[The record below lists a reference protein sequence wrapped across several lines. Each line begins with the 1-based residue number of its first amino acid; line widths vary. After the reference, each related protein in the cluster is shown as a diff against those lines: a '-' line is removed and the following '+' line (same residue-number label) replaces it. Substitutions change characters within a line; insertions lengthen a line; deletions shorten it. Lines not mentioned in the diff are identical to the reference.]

1 MLILVY
7 KEYKIMKNRTWL
19 ILFISILIFPVSIQS
34 QTINPIDPLYE
45 EQWALKHIGFEKSG
59 LSLQKPTNKIVGKK
73 IGTPK
78 ETIVYEEKPFSTTNF
93 TLHLASDQIRRLS
106 IEIANPQGSWSV
118 GVRNS
123 REELI
128 SHNTSTYKRIDL
140 LFPKNAN
147 LSKLDISLKK
157 TGGEWIETPIIK
169 KLIGF
174 NSSIIAVIDSG
185 VTLEHEDLCDNIL
198 YSLGKDYREGMDLP
212 IDRNG
217 HGTHVTGI
225 IAACNKN
232 GIGLTGAIGG
242 SEIDV
247 IPLKVLGADG
257 LTDDYILAEAVQNAI
272 QLEVDVINISI
283 AGVTIEN
290 VFRKAIRD
298 ALLLGIPVVA
308 AAGNGNNPTE
318 NIFPASLPGVIA
330 VSGVTQYGKK
340 VAKSN
345 FGWEVDIS
353 APGFEILSTYTK
365 PSYTKLSGTSMATP
379 FVTSVIAH
387 YKKIDPQLDFV
398 QINQL
403 LTRSALDLDEKGYD
417 IYTGAGLVQFSNDL
431 ENIRKIDWLNLKPN
445 QPIEN
450 KSELVLGFSRELL
463 GKSVF
468 IFKDERILRTV
479 EIDEMIEE
487 ISLKGT
493 PFSIR
498 DNSMVAVVV
507 DAGNRVL
514 DSSAIL
520 VLNSKL
526 AMNSGKF
533 KDVAKSHWAYEEILQ
548 ASSAKLVNG
557 YPDGNFKPSD
567 SISRRHSMM
576 MLNRLFLSAIPR
588 FLSIPFRDVTLST
601 SGVLAI
607 LNGAEK
613 GYIKGVDGFFHPEKP
628 LTRGQMALI
637 LSRSLELTNNAK
649 GRITHSFKDVPQNAE
664 YFMAV
669 QTLTEIGIITKQSYF
684 RPNENITRAQF
695 AAMLIRTQQILN
707 N

>member
-1 MLILVY
+1 ML
-7 KEYKIMKNRTWL
+7 KNRTWL
-19 ILFISILIFPVSIQS
+19 ILFISILILPVSIHS
-34 QTINPIDPLYE
+34 QTINPIDPLYD
-45 EQWALKHIGFEKSG
+45 EQWALKNIGFEKSR
-59 LSLQKPTNKIVGKK
+59 LSQQQPTNRVVGKK
-73 IGTPK
+73 IETPK
-78 ETIVYEEKPFSTTNF
+78 EAIVYEEVPFSAASF

-106 IEIANPQGSWSV
+106 IELANPQGSWSV
-118 GVRNS
+118 EVRNS
-123 REELI
+123 RKELL

-140 LFPKNAN
+140 LIPKSAN
-147 LSKLDISLKK
+147 LSELDISLKK
-157 TGGEWIETPIIK
+157 TEGEWVETPIIK
-169 KLIGF
+169 KLIGV

-185 VTLEHEDLCDNIL
+185 VTLEHEDFCDNIL
-198 YSLGKDYREGMDLP
+198 YSLGKDYREGMGLP

-225 IAACNKN
+225 IAACNQN

-242 SEIDV
+242 GEIDI

-257 LTDDYILAEAVQNAI
+257 LTDDFILAEAVQKAI

-330 VSGVTQYGKK
+330 VAGVNKYGKK
-340 VAKSN
+340 APSSN

-353 APGFEILSTYTK
+353 APGFEIVSTYTT

-387 YKKIDPQLDFV
+387 YKKLNPQLDFV

-403 LTRSALDLDEKGYD
+403 LARSALDLGGKGYD
-417 IYTGAGLVQFSNDL
+417 IYTGSGLVQFSNDF
-431 ENIRKIDWLNLKPN
+431 ENVKKIDWLNLKPN

-450 KSELVLGFSRELL
+450 KSEIVLGFSRELV
-463 GKSVF
+463 GKSVL
-468 IFKDERILRTV
+468 IFKDERIFRTV
-479 EIDEMIEE
+479 EVDEMIEE

-493 PFSIR
+493 PFPIR
-498 DNSMVAVVV
+498 ENSMVAVVV

-514 DSSAIL
+514 DSSSIS
-520 VLNSKL
+520 VINSKL
-526 AMNSGKF
+526 TTNSGEF
-533 KDVAKSHWAYEEILQ
+533 KDVAKSHWAYEEILE
-548 ASSAKLVNG
+548 ATTVKLVNG
-557 YPDGNFKPSD
+557 YPDGSFKPSD
-567 SISRRHSMM
+567 NINRRQSMM
-576 MLNRLFLSAIPR
+576 MLNRLFSSAKPGS
-588 FLSIPFRDVTLST
+588 LSIPFKDVTLST

-613 GYIKGVDGFFHPEKP
+613 GYIKGLNGFFLPEKK
-628 LTRGQMALI
+628 LTRAQMALI
-637 LSRSLELTNNAK
+637 LSRALELTYNVK
-649 GRITHSFKDVPQNAE
+649 GKNTHPFKDVPQNAE
-664 YFMAV
+664 YYKAV
-669 QTLTEIGIITKQSYF
+669 QALTDLGIITKQSYF
-684 RPNENITRAQF
+684 RPNETITRAQF
-695 AAMLIRTQQILN
+695 SAMLIRTHQILN
-707 N
+707 DK